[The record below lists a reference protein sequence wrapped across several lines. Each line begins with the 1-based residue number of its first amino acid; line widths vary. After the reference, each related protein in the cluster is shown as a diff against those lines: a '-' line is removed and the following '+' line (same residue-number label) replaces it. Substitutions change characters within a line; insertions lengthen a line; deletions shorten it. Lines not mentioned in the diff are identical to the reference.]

1 MSSAAIFLDTSY
13 IYALLN
19 KRDQWHAQALRWQQ
33 RLAAKPRRLL
43 TTQFIL
49 AEIADGLAAVKFRH
63 EAAQAIERLSAN
75 AWVEIVPASSA
86 LFESAFALYRERPD
100 KSWGLTDCTSF
111 VAMREYGINEALTV
125 DDDYQQAGFRALLLE
140 ADK

>member
-1 MSSAAIFLDTSY
+1 LSSAAIFLDTSY

-49 AEIADGLAAVKFRH
+49 AEIADGLAAVKFRR
-63 EAAQAIERLSAN
+63 EATQAIERLSAN

-111 VAMREYGINEALTV
+111 VAMREHGINEALTV

>member
-1 MSSAAIFLDTSY
+1 MSSPAVFLDTSY

-33 RLAAKPRRLL
+33 RLAAEPRRLL
-43 TTQFIL
+43 TTQFVL
-49 AEIADGLAAVKFRH
+49 AEIADGLAAVKFRR

-75 AWVEIVPASSA
+75 AWVEIVPASSE
-86 LFESAFALYRERPD
+86 LFEAAFALYRERQD

-111 VAMREYGINEALTV
+111 VAMREHGISEALTV